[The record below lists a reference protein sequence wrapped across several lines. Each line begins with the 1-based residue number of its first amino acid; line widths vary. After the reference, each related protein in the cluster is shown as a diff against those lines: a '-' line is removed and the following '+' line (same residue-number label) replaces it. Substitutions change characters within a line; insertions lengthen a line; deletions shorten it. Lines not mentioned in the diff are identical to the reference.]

1 MDNNYKQKT
10 VPAGTV
16 HHKFLSA
23 KSWNLQVNDW

>member
-23 KSWNLQVNDW
+23 KS